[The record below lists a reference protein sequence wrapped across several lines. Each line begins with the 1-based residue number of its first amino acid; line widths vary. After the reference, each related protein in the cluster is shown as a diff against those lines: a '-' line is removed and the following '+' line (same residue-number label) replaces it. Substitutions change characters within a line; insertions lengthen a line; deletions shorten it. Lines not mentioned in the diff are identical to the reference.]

1 LTRVLTRLYQDRR
14 VAITVEGTSGLA
26 FAGEREDLQEM
37 LGNLLD
43 NACQWAQGRVRLR
56 AGRQG
61 GHMLLSIDDDGPGLP
76 PARQGEVLERGAR
89 LDESKPGS
97 GLGLAITADMA
108 SLYQGELSL
117 RDSDLGGLSARLK
130 LPLAQ

>member
-1 LTRVLTRLYQDRR
+1 
-14 VAITVEGTSGLA
+14 
-26 FAGEREDLQEM
+26 
-37 LGNLLD
+37 
-43 NACQWAQGRVRLR
+43 
-56 AGRQG
+56 
-61 GHMLLSIDDDGPGLP
+61 MLLSIDDDGPGLP